1 MKILDKIFKSKVY
14 IANKYLYVQNRASEY
29 YIRIYL
35 GDKLLIIE
43 FNKLHI
49 INIMLKHGIVSTAFF
64 ISDEHLLNYSI
75 QDKAVCLSSVGYETG
90 GKEKGLVLFRRN
102 NPIKTQMIYTILKQV

>member
-29 YIRIYL
+29 YVRIYL
-35 GDKLLIIE
+35 GNKLLIIE

-49 INIMLKHGIVSTAFF
+49 IEIMMKHRIIRNAFYVT
-64 ISDEHLLNYSI
+64 DEHLLNYSI
-75 QDKAVCLSSVGYETG
+75 QDKAVCLSCVGYETG
-90 GKEKGLVLFRRN
+90 GQEKGLGFSSKN
-102 NPIKTQMIYTILKQV
+102 NPIKSQMIYTILKHA